1 MACRSL
7 ALRRRMSVRS
17 WCVIISS
24 TTGAP
29 DSTKGVRPSRLHTDR
44 FEERCH
50 YKSAV
55 TLKMSKETSKWVEGG
70 RHQSFLG
77 CTWRRTDQEA

>member
-1 MACRSL
+1 MACWSL

-24 TTGAP
+24 TTGAS

-50 YKSAV
+50 SQNSSQHPVSA
-55 TLKMSKETSKWVEGG
+55 
-70 RHQSFLG
+70 
-77 CTWRRTDQEA
+77 